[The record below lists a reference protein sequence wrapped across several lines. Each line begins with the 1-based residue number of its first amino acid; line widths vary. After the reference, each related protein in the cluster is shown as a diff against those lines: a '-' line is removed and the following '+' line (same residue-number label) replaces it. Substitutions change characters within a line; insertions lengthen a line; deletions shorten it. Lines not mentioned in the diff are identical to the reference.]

1 MLQQPNPNQIISR
14 VLILALT
21 PTQIEAISGADD
33 AVEYVNSFPKFR
45 DMLEKGT
52 GYLPPIVGGIPAILP
67 LETDKLVKVWEDLQ
81 GFKGIIS
88 GKASSIQKRRELE
101 RIQRY
106 ITAERI
112 TRVKPLPLDTV
123 NTLADEMKAW
133 YKENENSNIYA
144 KLCFDEEGKIDL
156 KNTDIDGWLT
166 EVYRAVFDQL
176 YRVCIG
182 TEKNDTSEKTL
193 KLRLCKND
201 KNCDNLILVNGPK
214 VGGKGKKFCEDR
226 CRNQFHARKGMR
238 KLETRRKKL
247 A

>member
-1 MLQQPNPNQIISR
+1 MLKQPSEVIHQ
-14 VLILALT
+14 VVILALT
-21 PTQIEAISGADD
+21 PDQIEAISGVDD
-33 AVEYVNSFPKFR
+33 VVEYVNSFPKFR
-45 DMLEKGT
+45 DMLEKGMGRSL
-52 GYLPPIVGGIPAILP
+52 GYLP
-67 LETDKLVKVWEDLQ
+67 ETDKLVKAWEDLQ
-81 GFKGIIS
+81 GFKSIIS
-88 GKASSIQKRRELE
+88 GKVSSIQKIRDLE

-112 TRVKPLPLDTV
+112 TRVKPMSHGTV
-123 NTLADEMKAW
+123 NTRTPTDEMKAW
-133 YKENENSNIYA
+133 YLRNNNPNIYA
-144 KLCFDEEGKIDL
+144 KFCFDEEGKVDL
-156 KNTDIDGWLT
+156 KKTDIDGWLT

>member
-1 MLQQPNPNQIISR
+1 MLKQPSEMIYQVVSSQVVIL
-14 VLILALT
+14 VLE
-21 PTQIEAISGADD
+21 PYQIEAISRVDD
-33 AVEYVNSFPKFR
+33 VVEYVNSFPKFR
-45 DMLEKGT
+45 DMLKKGI
-52 GYLPPIVGGIPAILP
+52 GCLP
-67 LETDKLVKVWEDLQ
+67 ETDKLVKVWEDLQ

-133 YKENENSNIYA
+133 YLRNNNPNIYA
-144 KLCFDEEGKIDL
+144 KFCFDEEGKVDL
-156 KNTDIDGWLT
+156 KKTDIDGWLT

-238 KLETRRKKL
+238 RLETRRKKL

>member
-1 MLQQPNPNQIISR
+1 MLKQPSEVIHQ
-14 VLILALT
+14 VVILALT
-21 PTQIEAISGADD
+21 PDQIEAISGVDD
-33 AVEYVNSFPKFR
+33 VVEYVNSFPKFR
-45 DMLEKGT
+45 DMLEKGMGRSL
-52 GYLPPIVGGIPAILP
+52 GYLP
-67 LETDKLVKVWEDLQ
+67 ETDKLVKAWEDLQ
-81 GFKGIIS
+81 GFKSIIS
-88 GKASSIQKRRELE
+88 GKVSSIQKIRDLE

-112 TRVKPLPLDTV
+112 TRVKPMSHGTV
-123 NTLADEMKAW
+123 NTRTPTDEMKAW
-133 YKENENSNIYA
+133 YLRNNNPNIYA
-144 KLCFDEEGKIDL
+144 KFCFDEEGKVDL
-156 KNTDIDGWLT
+156 KKTDIDGWLT

-238 KLETRRKKL
+238 RLETRRKKL